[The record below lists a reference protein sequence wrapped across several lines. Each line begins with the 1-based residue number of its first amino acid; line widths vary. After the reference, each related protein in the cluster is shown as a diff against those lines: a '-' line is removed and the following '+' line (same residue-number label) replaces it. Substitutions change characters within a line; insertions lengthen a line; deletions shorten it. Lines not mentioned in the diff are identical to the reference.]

1 MSKEKELVVFVGV
14 PGSGKTT
21 FYKNNYSDYHYIS
34 PDALRREICGSIN
47 DQSKNREIWEKAYD
61 MLKNACSKDVNKICF
76 DATNVRQKYLTNILD
91 ITDSYGFDNVK
102 FLFFMDSLDY
112 DLCRHRIENDI
123 KNKVDRSNV
132 PEDVSIKMS
141 DNFINLV
148 SKIEDL
154 VKDWKHKYTNINI
167 EIEYIN

>member
-1 MSKEKELVVFVGV
+1 MIVQLKDYEKKIVLV
-14 PGSGKTT
+14 
-21 FYKNNYSDYHYIS
+21 
-34 PDALRREICGSIN
+34 
-47 DQSKNREIWEKAYD
+47 
-61 MLKNACSKDVNKICF
+61 
-76 DATNVRQKYLTNILD
+76 TNIQLKMV
-91 ITDSYGFDNVK
+91 IQKVGT
-102 FLFFMDSLDY
+102 
-112 DLCRHRIENDI
+112 

-154 VKDWKHKYTNINI
+154 VKDWKHKYVNINI

>member
-34 PDALRREICGSIN
+34 PDALRREICVNIN
-47 DQSKNREIWEKAYD
+47 DQSKNREVWEKAYD

-154 VKDWKHKYTNINI
+154 VKDWKHKYVNINI